1 MLPYLTNAGTD
12 KPANTLNLAN
22 KNLEEFN
29 YDDDYGEDL
38 KISNELNNIISNIHG
53 ESQLIELYALND
65 KKSGEKPILRKA
77 GSIQQ
82 NCLRLIKILNNI
94 SDLRKFEKE
103 HLNLCTSN
111 VNIVEIVENLVMNTS
126 NHTKGKIIFDTNV
139 EEKFMTCDINK
150 FQKSLLILLSMWAA

>member
-65 KKSGEKPILRKA
+65 KNPARS
-77 GSIQQ
+77 QY
-82 NCLRLIKILNNI
+82 
-94 SDLRKFEKE
+94 
-103 HLNLCTSN
+103 
-111 VNIVEIVENLVMNTS
+111 
-126 NHTKGKIIFDTNV
+126 
-139 EEKFMTCDINK
+139 
-150 FQKSLLILLSMWAA
+150 